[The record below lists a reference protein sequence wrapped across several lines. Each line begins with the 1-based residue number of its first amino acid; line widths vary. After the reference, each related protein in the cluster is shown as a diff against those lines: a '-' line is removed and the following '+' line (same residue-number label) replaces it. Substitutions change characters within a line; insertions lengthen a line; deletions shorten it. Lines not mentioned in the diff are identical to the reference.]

1 MEDNHKDVLARSQS
15 WAVIRPVERLTSERK
30 GSVANGE
37 DEDSAAVPI
46 QEAQSYK
53 LDKTSEAAVVRRLM
67 ETLTE
72 HQPST
77 DTGHS
82 AASLKVHFRCSL
94 DDISN
99 DNDDKDNSSLNDGA
113 AGDCSYRSHSAEATS
128 WSASESDLTGPVGE
142 DEDDVNLAPD
152 GGWGWVIVAASF
164 VIHLIADGITFSF
177 GVIYAELLDYFQESK
192 GYTAVI
198 GSLFMATPLLSG
210 PLASAL
216 TDRFGCRAVT
226 IAGSI
231 VAAIGLFLT
240 SLSNSVEA
248 LFLTFLIAGLGLSL
262 CYVAAIAVVA
272 FYFDKRLSLATGL
285 AVCGSGIG
293 TFIFAPIT
301 QYLINEYGWRG
312 AMLILSGIFLNI
324 VICGALMREI
334 EGPGGTLR
342 GNAKGKI
349 SRSTSAEQ
357 TSTGFRS
364 RNCSES
370 DTEHQRLSS
379 DSPAVLM
386 EIKAAAD
393 STFLEFERDDDTR
406 LCNSLIN
413 LPTFLRHGDKIPH
426 EVLMTITNNP
436 RLYGIVLANYPTLF
450 DGYVVNENKE
460 AERSITTT
468 ENSPKKCKDPIN
480 SKDAAAALLTSK
492 ETVHPHGHP
501 WHTAYLNGLKIKKR
515 SLTYRGAMLNLPRY
529 RLRASSCP
537 DIYRNS
543 ITTIAREKEG
553 ACWDYL
559 EELREVFMF
568 DFSYLSNPSFVMFAI
583 SNGLLYCC
591 YHVPYIYLTDWAKTQ
606 GQPKDDESLEEL
618 LYNTPSGQ
626 SEEPSFLLSI
636 VGILNTL
643 GVIIVGYLGDRSWAN
658 PTWIYS
664 ASMLLCGLSTA
675 VVPLLPGSPWLEI
688 AAGLFGLSIAAN
700 YSLVSAILVELIS
713 LERFVNA
720 YGLLLLFQ
728 GVANLIGP
736 PLAGWISDLTGSY
749 DLSFYIAGIFIVL
762 SGAILVLLP
771 VSQHIKSRMSAAN
784 VADSLE
790 TGMLAKEENQQGRT
804 IQTYIKTKDSNRLG
818 PSDKST
824 PI

>member
-1 MEDNHKDVLARSQS
+1 MESPFPSESSTLNCWTTFKSLRATLQSLGVCLWQLLYSPDRLPRLWPTDSVAGQSQS
-15 WAVIRPVERLTSERK
+15 
-30 GSVANGE
+30 
-37 DEDSAAVPI
+37 
-46 QEAQSYK
+46 
-53 LDKTSEAAVVRRLM
+53 LDLSL
-67 ETLTE
+67 
-72 HQPST
+72 QP
-77 DTGHS
+77 
-82 AASLKVHFRCSL
+82 L
-94 DDISN
+94 DY
-99 DNDDKDNSSLNDGA
+99 SSLH
-113 AGDCSYRSHSAEATS
+113 CPVRF
-128 WSASESDLTGPVGE
+128 DLAI
-142 DEDDVNLAPD
+142 LY
-152 GGWGWVIVAASF
+152 
-164 VIHLIADGITFSF
+164 IHPRQEKLTITFRLQS
-177 GVIYAELLDYFQESK
+177 
-192 GYTAVI
+192 
-198 GSLFMATPLLSG
+198 
-210 PLASAL
+210 
-216 TDRFGCRAVT
+216 RA
-226 IAGSI
+226 ID
-231 VAAIGLFLT
+231 
-240 SLSNSVEA
+240 SVEA

-342 GNAKGKI
+342 GKGKM

-370 DTEHQRLSS
+370 ETEHQRLSS

-393 STFLEFERDDDTR
+393 STFLEFERDEDTR

-460 AERSITTT
+460 AERSIAPT

-492 ETVHPHGHP
+492 EIVHPHGHP
-501 WHTAYLNGLKIKKR
+501 WHAAYLNGLKIKKR

-553 ACWDYL
+553 
-559 EELREVFMF
+559 V
-568 DFSYLSNPSFVMFAI
+568 
-583 SNGLLYCC
+583 
-591 YHVPYIYLTDWAKTQ
+591 
-606 GQPKDDESLEEL
+606 
-618 LYNTPSGQ
+618 SG
-626 SEEPSFLLSI
+626 
-636 VGILNTL
+636 
-643 GVIIVGYLGDRSWAN
+643 Y
-658 PTWIYS
+658 
-664 ASMLLCGLSTA
+664 
-675 VVPLLPGSPWLEI
+675 
-688 AAGLFGLSIAAN
+688 
-700 YSLVSAILVELIS
+700 
-713 LERFVNA
+713 
-720 YGLLLLFQ
+720 
-728 GVANLIGP
+728 
-736 PLAGWISDLTGSY
+736 
-749 DLSFYIAGIFIVL
+749 IFIPTYKVL
-762 SGAILVLLP
+762 IVMIYRHVGTIWRNCAKFSCSIFLTCPTRRSSCLRFPMVYFI
-771 VSQHIKSRMSAAN
+771 V
-784 VADSLE
+784 
-790 TGMLAKEENQQGRT
+790 GMLAVVYIT
-804 IQTYIKTKDSNRLG
+804 SSSISLQTTWCLVAIWDLRRVQ
-818 PSDKST
+818 
-824 PI
+824 

>member
-1 MEDNHKDVLARSQS
+1 
-15 WAVIRPVERLTSERK
+15 
-30 GSVANGE
+30 
-37 DEDSAAVPI
+37 
-46 QEAQSYK
+46 
-53 LDKTSEAAVVRRLM
+53 
-67 ETLTE
+67 
-72 HQPST
+72 
-77 DTGHS
+77 
-82 AASLKVHFRCSL
+82 
-94 DDISN
+94 
-99 DNDDKDNSSLNDGA
+99 
-113 AGDCSYRSHSAEATS
+113 
-128 WSASESDLTGPVGE
+128 
-142 DEDDVNLAPD
+142 
-152 GGWGWVIVAASF
+152 GWGWVIVAASF

-364 RNCSES
+364 
-370 DTEHQRLSS
+370 
-379 DSPAVLM
+379 P
-386 EIKAAAD
+386 AAD
-393 STFLEFERDDDTR
+393 STFLEFERDEDTR

-413 LPTFLRHGDKIPH
+413 LPTFLRH
-426 EVLMTITNNP
+426 
-436 RLYGIVLANYPTLF
+436 
-450 DGYVVNENKE
+450 VNENKE

-606 GQPKDDESLEEL
+606 GQPKDDESLEEF

-626 SEEPSFLLSI
+626 SEGPSFLLSI

-804 IQTYIKTKDSNRLG
+804 IQTFIKTKDSNKLG